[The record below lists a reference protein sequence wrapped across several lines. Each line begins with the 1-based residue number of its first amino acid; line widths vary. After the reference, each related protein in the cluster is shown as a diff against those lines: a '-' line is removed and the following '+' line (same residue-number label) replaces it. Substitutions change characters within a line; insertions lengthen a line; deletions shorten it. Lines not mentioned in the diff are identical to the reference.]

1 MPRWKELPASLGEQE
16 RRLAVQLRRM
26 KDRSGLSLTSLATRT
41 SYSRS
46 SWERYLNGKKPVPR
60 AAVEQLSRVCG
71 TEPTRLLVL
80 HEVAQEARVSAG
92 AGPGRPAGATATAP
106 HPPPEPP
113 PAPPAPAPPEAPPP
127 SEAPAPPP
135 TPARAPRTV
144 RLRTALAALALAV
157 AAAFTGG
164 LLADRAW
171 EGADGEVRGAHVYEK
186 GRAYGCEDGREGG
199 VRYAGHSRTRDSIL
213 DRGDSG
219 WEVVEVQ
226 CLLGR
231 HGYGA
236 GATDGVYGDRT
247 KAAVRRFQW
256 ARGLVDDG
264 IVRPETWGEL
274 RK

>member
-80 HEVAQEARVSAG
+80 YEVAQEARVSAG
-92 AGPGRPAGATATAP
+92 AGPGRAAGGPAAA
-106 HPPPEPP
+106 
-113 PAPPAPAPPEAPPP
+113 PAPAPEPARAPE
-127 SEAPAPPP
+127 PAPSATLAPGSTLGSKP
-135 TPARAPRTV
+135 GPAPRTV
-144 RLRTALAALALAV
+144 RLRTALAALVLAV
-157 AAAFTGG
+157 AAAFVGG
-164 LLADRAW
+164 LFAGRAW
-171 EGADGEVRGAHVYEK
+171 EGVDGDARGAYEK
-186 GRAYGCEDGREGG
+186 GRAYGCGDGREDG
-199 VRYAGHSRTRDSIL
+199 VRYAGHSRTRDAIL
-213 DRGDSG
+213 DRGDGG

-226 CLLGR
+226 CLLRG
-231 HGYGA
+231 HGFGA
-236 GATDGVYGDRT
+236 GAADGTYGDST